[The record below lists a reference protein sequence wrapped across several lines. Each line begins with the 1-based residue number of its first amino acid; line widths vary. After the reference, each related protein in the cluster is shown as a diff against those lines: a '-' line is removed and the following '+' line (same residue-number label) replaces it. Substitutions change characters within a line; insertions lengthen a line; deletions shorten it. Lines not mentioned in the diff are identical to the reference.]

1 MSVYTDQRGF
11 RTDENILT
19 KRTSSQSVLFLGA
32 SWTWGSWV
40 EYNQRFSSI
49 IDASTPTQ
57 VINGSC
63 PSHSIYQS
71 FLVAKKL
78 QSESFSSTILI
89 DINMDY
95 SSRIFSYVIP
105 GNF

>member
-1 MSVYTDQRGF
+1 MYILISAVFVLMRIF
-11 RTDENILT
+11 RL
-19 KRTSSQSVLFLGA
+19 KQLLLSLFYSLGA

-71 FLVAKKL
+71 FLVAKKKL